1 MREDRFERLCYRL
14 ALIVI
19 LYYVIIRVYEDI
31 TLTIDY
37 FDFIGEEI
45 DDFLLSMKYDFLEIF
60 VKLLGVAILIKLR
73 DKGLPIVLAVCSAI
87 VAFDCSMEAYLLLID
102 IKDYVS
108 GLEFFLE
115 GALSLIVAMM
125 LFFNTI
131 IFLRGLS
138 KSVNLIKYGVLF
150 LILIQLLT
158 IIAGLR
164 SGEPVRDLL
173 DIKATVPLLAL
184 LFLIFFM
191 TSAKS
196 IKQTSI
202 MGSIGLSIKDMR
214 NSLMEEGIGL
224 DRPTASRFADFNK
237 TGLWC
242 EQYSF
247 LMTSYTGGKYAI
259 TFSRVGARNVVSIS
273 SVDNHSGMNNFRFVV
288 SGVWFDTGD
297 VSTCDLMRFY
307 SDDGLF
313 IQIIVRD
320 TPAPKPIKIPK
331 IGAIMLLS
339 REVGTTTNRIR
350 IKLTE
355 IVYKITDVIAKVRSK
370 FKKK

>member
-14 ALIVI
+14 ALITI
-19 LYYVIIRVYEDI
+19 LYYVIVSIYEDI
-31 TLTIDY
+31 SFTLEYIEE
-37 FDFIGEEI
+37 IGEFI
-45 DDFLLSMKYDFLEIF
+45 DDFLFSMKYDFIEIF
-60 VKLLGVAILIKLR
+60 VKILGAAILVRYK
-73 DKGLPIVLAVCSAI
+73 DKGLPVVLAVCSAI
-87 VAFDCSMEAYLLLID
+87 VAFDCVMEAYLLLID

-108 GLEFFLE
+108 GIEFFLE
-115 GALSLIVAMM
+115 GALSLIISMM

-131 IFLRGLS
+131 IFMRGLS
-138 KSVNLIKYGVLF
+138 KSVNLIKYGVLA
-150 LILIQLLT
+150 LILIQVLT

-164 SGEPVRDLL
+164 GGEPIREIL
-173 DIKATVPLLAL
+173 DIKSTVPMLVL

-224 DRPTASRFADFNK
+224 DRPTATRFADFNK

-247 LMTSYTGGKYAI
+247 LMRSYTGGKYAI
-259 TFSRVGARNVVSIS
+259 TFSRIGDKNVVSIS

-297 VSTCDLMRFY
+297 VSTSDLMRFY

-320 TPAPKPIKIPK
+320 IPAPKSIKIPK
-331 IGAIMLLS
+331 IGAIVLLS
-339 REVGTTTNRIR
+339 KEVGTTTNKIA
-350 IKLTE
+350 IKVSE
-355 IVYKITDVIAKVRSK
+355 IVYRITDVIKKVKSK
-370 FKKK
+370 ISKK